1 MMAVQP
7 FAYSFTRWRESI
19 EGSSVLSFSIFS
31 KCGLPSRMTATEQFA
46 VP

>member
-7 FAYSFTRWRESI
+7 FTYCLRVGAQSI

-31 KCGLPSRMTATEQFA
+31 NCGLPSRMTATEQFA